1 VDAESAALRREAEV
15 ISAEQ
20 RAKMVELDDEWKAL
34 ESARLTLL
42 RQEQVRGEFVYSS
55 MSVRMYLFMT
65 KNR

>member
-1 VDAESAALRREAEV
+1 
-15 ISAEQ
+15 
-20 RAKMVELDDEWKAL
+20 VELDDEWKAL